1 MADVGSA
8 AGCANDPL
16 WDDWEAPPRLTASPV
31 LHLEGFDGPLD
42 VLLDLAERQR
52 IDFGRMS
59 ILELAE
65 QFVAAMARLAD
76 RVTLEQRADWLVLAT
91 RLVLLRSRL
100 LFPDSPGSAAAA
112 EQDAAAELRRL
123 DDLAAMRPLGSGC
136 TFLLRASHSDCL
148 HHHCVGSQCGRR
160 GERNHWPLRA
170 R

>member
-1 MADVGSA
+1 M
-8 AGCANDPL
+8 
-16 WDDWEAPPRLTASPV
+16 
-31 LHLEGFDGPLD
+31 D

-100 LFPDSPGSAAAA
+100 LFPDSPESAAA
-112 EQDAAAELRRL
+112 QTCRTRTCPLSRL
-123 DDLAAMRPLGSGC
+123 I
-136 TFLLRASHSDCL
+136 
-148 HHHCVGSQCGRR
+148 
-160 GERNHWPLRA
+160 
-170 R
+170 